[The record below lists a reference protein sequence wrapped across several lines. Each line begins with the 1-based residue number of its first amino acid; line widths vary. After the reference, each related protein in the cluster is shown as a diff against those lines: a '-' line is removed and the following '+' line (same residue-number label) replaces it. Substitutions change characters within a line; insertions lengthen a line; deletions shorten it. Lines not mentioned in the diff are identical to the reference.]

1 MLSTIRFIHTADLHL
16 DSPFKGMTG
25 LPMEALRQLRESTF
39 TAFTN
44 LIHYAL
50 ETKPDFV
57 VIVGDI
63 YDGDD
68 RSLRAQHRFQ
78 EGMKKLHEADI
89 PVFISYGNHDHLS
102 GRWARFELPPN
113 VHVFDGDVGQAEI
126 EVRGQAVVIHG
137 FSYLE
142 RHIREA
148 MIERFPVAETSE
160 AFHIGMLHGSLAGD
174 TSHAVY
180 APFTKEALLSKR
192 YDYWG
197 LGHIHLR
204 QQLHA
209 EPPIVYPG
217 NIQGRHRN
225 ERGWKG
231 FYEVTLTK
239 TDAELNFI
247 QTSAVVFERLEI
259 SCEGMSH
266 ANEWFAACSE
276 AIDMFKTTYPA
287 GIVEL
292 TMIDIDQEAADL
304 FRQSTEEEWLD
315 VLREFIEESDPFV
328 WVHKISFAPQTTDH
342 TMSNALAQSIV
353 TVMDSWTED
362 EWKIVLKDVYQH
374 TRGVKYLDVL
384 TEDEIKEIQTDAE
397 KVLAAEMT
405 ELK

>member
-1 MLSTIRFIHTADLHL
+1 
-16 DSPFKGMTG
+16 MTG

-44 LIHYAL
+44 LINYAVK
-50 ETKPDFV
+50 TKPDFV
-57 VIVGDI
+57 IIVGDI

-126 EVRGQAVVIHG
+126 EVRGQDIVIHG
-137 FSYLE
+137 FSYQE

-148 MIERFPVAETSE
+148 MVERFPVAETSE
-160 AFHIGMLHGSLAGD
+160 AFHIGMLHGSVAGD

-180 APFTKEALLSKR
+180 APFTKEGLLAKR

-209 EPPIVYPG
+209 EPPIVYSG
-217 NIQGRHRN
+217 NLQGRHRN

-231 FYEVTLTK
+231 FYEIALTK
-239 TDAELNFI
+239 ASAELNFI
-247 QTSAVVFERLEI
+247 RTSAVVFERLEI
-259 SCEGMSH
+259 SCEGISH

-276 AIDMFKTTYPA
+276 AMDTFKATYLS

-292 TMIDIDQEAADL
+292 TMIDIDREAADL
-304 FRQSTEEEWLD
+304 FSQSTEEEWLD
-315 VLREFIEESDPFV
+315 VLREFIGESDPFV
-328 WVHKISFAPQTTDH
+328 WVHKISFAQQMTD
-342 TMSNALAQSIV
+342 N
-353 TVMDSWTED
+353 TVPNGLTKSVVKAMDSWTETD
-362 EWKIVLKDVYQH
+362 WKVVLKDVYQH
-374 TRGVKYLDVL
+374 ARGVKYLDVL
-384 TEDEIKEIQTDAE
+384 TKDEIKEIQVDAE
-397 KVLAAEMT
+397 KVLANEMT